1 MIFSYASIFGIYK
14 CDSDFEV
21 DQAAAMWPFANL
33 LVNLRYFIRSI
44 ALFFSVFFSF
54 PSPSSFPH
62 VSSVPLFL
70 CVCVCVCE
78 LMIFQTFSGWV
89 KRAVLETSAAFL
101 SPGRYSSSGRRHSF
115 HAQSFGLTMA
125 SNRNGNRCHSLP
137 PPPPRLLTDFA
148 SFGVRRT
155 QFQSSAF
162 VWIGNQVYIITFT
175 CIVAIYWS
183 RFEKSITGSLNQL
196 RASFVKWLETSWLEL
211 SLDFGTFVR
220 IEILS
225 APAAVIAKCLISKHR
240 LGLDVWPW
248 LITLHFPFQSFW

>member
-1 MIFSYASIFGIYK
+1 MDNARQVVPSINWNQFKHRIIFFYASIFGIYK

-137 PPPPRLLTDFA
+137 PPPPPA
-148 SFGVRRT
+148 SLQTLPALVCDAHNFNHQRSYELEIKFILSHLHVL
-155 QFQSSAF
+155 
-162 VWIGNQVYIITFT
+162 
-175 CIVAIYWS
+175 S
-183 RFEKSITGSLNQL
+183 RFIGHALRNQ
-196 RASFVKWLETSWLEL
+196 
-211 SLDFGTFVR
+211 
-220 IEILS
+220 
-225 APAAVIAKCLISKHR
+225 
-240 LGLDVWPW
+240 
-248 LITLHFPFQSFW
+248 